1 MTSVPSL
8 RAQFM
13 VREIDASGLL
23 DVPAR
28 DLLADVGIDPAALDD
43 AGAMLSLQAISEI
56 YERAAARI
64 GDGAFGLHV
73 GENARPVLRDVFDY
87 AVMSRP
93 TIAAAFEELQPLI
106 AVLYPEAEVKLV
118 VHKGTAG
125 FSYRMAP
132 KEAKAQRHRCEAL
145 VTTVKKIAERAIG
158 HADPPPLSVSFQH
171 AAPADTSE
179 HTRVFRA
186 PVRFDCPASEI
197 LFEAHVLEEPV
208 ATADPNL
215 SAVLDRHARDLLA
228 RLPRSAR
235 FGDQVRRALV
245 AAFTRRGPPSLA
257 VLARTMG
264 VSERTLQRRLGEE
277 GTTLQTL
284 TEDVRH
290 ELSLEYL
297 RDRALSVGEV
307 ADRLG
312 YSSLAAF
319 SRAFRRWRGVSPAA
333 HRRAARSIPRGH
345 AAR

>member
-1 MTSVPSL
+1 MTNVPSL
-8 RAQFM
+8 RAHFM

-28 DLLADVGIDPAALDD
+28 DLLADVGIDPALLDD
-43 AGAMLSLQAISEI
+43 ASALLPLQPIADI
-56 YERAAARI
+56 YERAGARA
-64 GDGAFGLHV
+64 GDDAFGLHV

-93 TIAAAFEELQPLI
+93 TIAAAFEELKPLLF
-106 AVLYPEAEVKLV
+106 VLYPEAEIKLV
-118 VHKGTAG
+118 VREGTAG

-132 KEAKAQRHRCEAL
+132 KEARAQRHRCEAL
-145 VTTVKKIAERAIG
+145 VTTVKKIAESALGRTE
-158 HADPPPLSVSFQH
+158 PPPICVSFQH
-171 AAPADTSE
+171 PAPRDTSE
-179 HTRVFRA
+179 HARIFRA

-197 LFEAHVLEEPV
+197 LFEAEVLDAPV

-228 RLPRSAR
+228 RLPKSAR
-235 FGDQVRRALV
+235 FGDHVRRSLV
-245 AAFTRRGPPSLA
+245 AAFARRGPPTLA
-257 VLARTMG
+257 GLARTMG

-277 GTTLQTL
+277 GTTVQLL

-297 RDRALSVGEV
+297 RDRSLSVGEV

-333 HRRAARSIPRGH
+333 HRRGTGSITRRDAAR
-345 AAR
+345 

>member
-23 DVPAR
+23 DVLAR
-28 DLLADVGIDPAALDD
+28 DLLADVGIDPASLDD
-43 AGAMLSLQAISEI
+43 ASAMIPLQPIADI
-56 YERAAARI
+56 YERAAVRV
-64 GDGAFGLHV
+64 GDDAFGLHV

-93 TIAAAFEELQPLI
+93 TIAAAFEELKPLI
-106 AVLYPEAEVKLV
+106 AVLYPEAEVTLV
-118 VHKGTAG
+118 VRKGTAG

-132 KEAKAQRHRCEAL
+132 KEARAQRHRCEAL
-145 VTTVKKIAERAIG
+145 VTTVKKIAERALG
-158 HADPPPLSVSFQH
+158 RTEPPPISVSFQH
-171 AAPADTSE
+171 AKPRNTSE
-179 HTRVFRA
+179 HARIFRA
-186 PVRFDCPASEI
+186 PVRFECPASEI
-197 LFEAHVLEEPV
+197 LFEAQILEAPV

-235 FGDQVRRALV
+235 FGDQVRRTLV
-245 AAFTRRGPPSLA
+245 GAFTRSGPPTLA
-257 VLARTMG
+257 HLARAMG

-277 GTTLQTL
+277 GTTVQVL

-297 RDRALSVGEV
+297 RDRTLSVGEV

-333 HRRAARSIPRGH
+333 HRRAARSLPGGP

>member
-13 VREIDASGLL
+13 IREIDASRLL

-28 DLLADVGIDPAALDD
+28 TLLAEVGIGDAILDD
-43 AGAMLSLQAISEI
+43 AGAMIDLQPIADI
-56 YERAAARI
+56 YERAAALT
-64 GDGAFGLHV
+64 GDDAFGLHV
-73 GENARPVLRDVFDY
+73 GERARPVLRDILDY

-93 TIAAAFEELQPLI
+93 TIAAAFEELQPLVR
-106 AVLYPEAEVKLV
+106 VLYPEAEIALIVRR
-118 VHKGTAG
+118 GTAG
-125 FSYRMAP
+125 FSYRMAA
-132 KEAKAQRHRCEAL
+132 KEARTQRQRCEAL

-158 HADPPPLSVSFQH
+158 RTDPPPISVSFQH
-171 AAPADTSE
+171 PAPRDPSE
-179 HTRVFRA
+179 HERIFRA
-186 PVRFDCPASEI
+186 PVRFGCPASEI
-197 LFEAHVLEEPV
+197 VFEANVLQEPV

-215 SAVLDRHARDLLA
+215 SAVLDRHTRELLA
-228 RLPRSAR
+228 RLPATQR
-235 FGDQVRRALV
+235 FGDQVRRSLA
-245 AAFTRRGPPSLA
+245 AAFTRGAPPSLA
-257 VLARTMG
+257 DLARTLG

-277 GTTLQTL
+277 GTTLQVL

-290 ELSLEYL
+290 ELSLVYL
-297 RDRALSVGEV
+297 RDRSLSVGEV

-333 HRRAARSIPRGH
+333 HRRAGGFLRRGD